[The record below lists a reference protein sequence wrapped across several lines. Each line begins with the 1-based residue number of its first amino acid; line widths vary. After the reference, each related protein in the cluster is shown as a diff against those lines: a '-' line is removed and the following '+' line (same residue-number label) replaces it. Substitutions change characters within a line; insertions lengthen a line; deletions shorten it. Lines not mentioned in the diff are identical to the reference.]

1 MVSTILI
8 ISAIIAIVAVA
19 LGAAYTS
26 GAADPIIEKIGIFLL
41 KAKAE
46 AEAKKLQ
53 AQGLKE
59 GEDFLKSMWSLLTLF
74 ASYPWMTGGIYCML
88 LCIWSYINSISLG
101 DLKGNQQADQVK
113 ESLGGIG
120 GGLGDMKKGF

>member
-1 MVSTILI
+1 MVSTYLI
-8 ISAIIAIVAVA
+8 VSAVIAIIAVA
-19 LGAAYTS
+19 LGVAYTT
-26 GAADPIIEKIGIFLL
+26 GAADPLIEKIGIFFF

-59 GEDFLKSMWSLLTLF
+59 GEDFLKS
-74 ASYPWMTGGIYCML
+74 
-88 LCIWSYINSISLG
+88 

-113 ESLGGIG
+113 ERLGNLG
-120 GGLGDMKKGF
+120 GGLGDLKKPF